1 MTEVEQQVHHSS
13 HIPQWKRDEI
23 KDIVE
28 KVHSHK
34 VTGIVDVRGVPADAI
49 QKMRQRLRGN
59 VTMKMVR
66 NTLSTIAF
74 DSLPED
80 DKARDMA
87 KYIDGQ
93 IVIVYT
99 DTNPFKLYKLL
110 QATKSKAPAKGGD
123 IAPNDVSVNKGA
135 TSFKPGPIV
144 GDLQQAGIP
153 AGIEGGKVV
162 IKDNKVV
169 IRKGEKFSPKLAE
182 MLTRLE
188 ILPMEIGLNL
198 KAVIEG
204 HTIYMPSDLS
214 MDETELRGMFAKA
227 ASQAFNLSME
237 AGITTKDTMV
247 PLIQKAVMESKA
259 LAVNA
264 PIFEKEV
271 MDLILS
277 KAEAEMLSV
286 AKQAKAK
293 NADALDEELKNKV

>member
-1 MTEVEQQVHHSS
+1 MESEVHHSL
-13 HIPQWKRDEI
+13 HIPEWKKEEI
-23 KDIVE
+23 KDIID

-49 QKMRQRLRGN
+49 QKMRQRLRST

-66 NTLSTIAF
+66 NTLTTIAF
-74 DSLPED
+74 DSLPQDEP
-80 DKARDMA
+80 ARELG

-93 IVIVYT
+93 IVLVYT

-110 QATKSKAPAKGGD
+110 EATKSKAAAKGGD
-123 IAPNDVSVNKGA
+123 IAPMDVAVQKGS

-169 IRKGEKFSPKLAE
+169 IRKGQKFSPKLAE

-188 ILPMEIGLNL
+188 IFPMEIGLNL

-214 MDETELRGMFAKA
+214 ISGTELTGMLAKA
-227 ASQAFNLSME
+227 AAQAYTLSME
-237 AGITTKDTMV
+237 AGITNKETIV
-247 PLIQKAVMESKA
+247 PLIQRAVLESKA
-259 LAVNA
+259 LAINA

-271 MDLILS
+271 IDMILS

-286 AKQAKAK
+286 AKEANSK
-293 NADALDEELKNKV
+293 NENALDEELKNKIK